1 MFTASAG
8 VGRPW
13 HTGPWPSCR
22 VKIVSR
28 ELESAQQVQQSA
40 KGSIDAARALSKNR
54 PPLGLLQG
62 IVPAHHRFVLRPPAP
77 PATPTFSP
85 REHLDSLNL
94 RKGSREGLEAAFNAR
109 VKDPRLFSTL
119 QRRKIG

>member
-13 HTGPWPSCR
+13 HTGPWPRCR

-40 KGSIDAARALSKNR
+40 KGIIDAARMHSKER
-54 PPLGLLQG
+54 PPLGLMQG
-62 IVPAHHRFVLRPPAP
+62 IVQAP
-77 PATPTFSP
+77 PPPVCFESP
-85 REHLDSLNL
+85 
-94 RKGSREGLEAAFNAR
+94 GAACHPNIFPA
-109 VKDPRLFSTL
+109 
-119 QRRKIG
+119 